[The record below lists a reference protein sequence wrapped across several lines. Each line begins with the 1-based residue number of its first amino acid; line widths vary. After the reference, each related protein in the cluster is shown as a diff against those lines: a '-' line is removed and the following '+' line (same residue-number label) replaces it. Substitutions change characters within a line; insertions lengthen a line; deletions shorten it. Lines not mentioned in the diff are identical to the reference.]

1 MVGVHGWGSGGG
13 RGEDVH
19 WLDAA
24 SMSVH
29 LVERRLGGIVHGL
42 YNVCTLV
49 RQ

>member
-1 MVGVHGWGSGGG
+1 MYMGGG
-13 RGEDVH
+13 VEGGGGEDVH
-19 WLDAA
+19 WLDAT